1 MEGND
6 RCWQRWHREKGSYAE
21 PMRKQYSE
29 VKDVSMPYDKVK
41 TPVCWCLAS
50 RMRRGFP
57 T

>member
-1 MEGND
+1 MTVVG
-6 RCWQRWHREKGSYAE
+6 RGGTGSYAE